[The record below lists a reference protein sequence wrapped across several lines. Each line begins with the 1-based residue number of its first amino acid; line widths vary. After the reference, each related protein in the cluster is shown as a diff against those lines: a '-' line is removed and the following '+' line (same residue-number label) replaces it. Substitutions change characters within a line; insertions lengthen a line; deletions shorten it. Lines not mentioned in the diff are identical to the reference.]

1 MITRYRPAHI
11 IPGTIVAMNNAPTDA
26 DDTEAKIIALTFG
39 GIINPKGLDAAIN
52 AARYALLY
60 PFFSNSGTIAVDRVF
75 AVARADP
82 HNAPK
87 KHETTGMVAVNPPF
101 TLRSILSATLI
112 NTFAIPLLSIKEP
125 PTTKSGIAS
134 MEIEFKI

>member
-1 MITRYRPAHI
+1 MFIYHPVDNQIQAAHI

-60 PFFSNSGTIAVDRVF
+60 PFFLTPV
-75 AVARADP
+75 P
-82 HNAPK
+82 
-87 KHETTGMVAVNPPF
+87 
-101 TLRSILSATLI
+101 LR
-112 NTFAIPLLSIKEP
+112 
-125 PTTKSGIAS
+125 
-134 MEIEFKI
+134 